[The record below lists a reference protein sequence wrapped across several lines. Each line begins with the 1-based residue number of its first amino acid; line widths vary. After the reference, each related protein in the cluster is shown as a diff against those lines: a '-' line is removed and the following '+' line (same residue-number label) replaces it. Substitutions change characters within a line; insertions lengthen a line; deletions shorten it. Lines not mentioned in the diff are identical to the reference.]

1 VAWTTT
7 RRTPGDS
14 SNTSPF
20 FSVALRHEGMG
31 ENPDARGL
39 VSGTHC
45 LYWNDKT
52 ERQET
57 AMHFQAHDLVFLI
70 PMALVGVIA
79 MGSIPVTARYLKIS
93 CRTMGAL
100 IGALVA
106 VLVLEA
112 LPLLI

>member
-1 VAWTTT
+1 MRAAMYRAHTAYTGIT
-7 RRTPGDS
+7 KAGITK
-14 SNTSPF
+14 
-20 FSVALRHEGMG
+20 A
-31 ENPDARGL
+31 
-39 VSGTHC
+39 
-45 LYWNDKT
+45 
-52 ERQET
+52 RQET
-57 AMHFQAHDLVFLI
+57 TMHLTAHDLVFLI

-79 MGSIPVTARYLKIS
+79 MGSIPVTAKFLRIS

>member
-1 VAWTTT
+1 MHAAVHRAHTAYTGIT
-7 RRTPGDS
+7 
-14 SNTSPF
+14 
-20 FSVALRHEGMG
+20 
-31 ENPDARGL
+31 
-39 VSGTHC
+39 
-45 LYWNDKT
+45 K

-57 AMHFQAHDLVFLI
+57 TMHFTAHDLVFLI

-79 MGSIPVTARYLKIS
+79 MGSIPVTAKFLRIS

>member
-1 VAWTTT
+1 MW
-7 RRTPGDS
+7 
-14 SNTSPF
+14 
-20 FSVALRHEGMG
+20 
-31 ENPDARGL
+31 
-39 VSGTHC
+39 
-45 LYWNDKT
+45 
-52 ERQET
+52 
-57 AMHFQAHDLVFLI
+57 HFQAHDLVFLI

-79 MGSIPVTARYLKIS
+79 MGSIPVTARFLRIS

>member
-1 VAWTTT
+1 MRDAYAAQ
-7 RRTPGDS
+7 RLAPHKCRHRYLRGMRMPRIGD
-14 SNTSPF
+14 
-20 FSVALRHEGMG
+20 
-31 ENPDARGL
+31 NPDARSH
-39 VSGTHC
+39 VSATHC
-45 LYWNDKT
+45 LYWNQKA
-52 ERQET
+52 RQET
-57 AMHFQAHDLVFLI
+57 TMHLTAHDLVFLI

-79 MGSIPVTARYLKIS
+79 MGSIPVTAKFLRIS